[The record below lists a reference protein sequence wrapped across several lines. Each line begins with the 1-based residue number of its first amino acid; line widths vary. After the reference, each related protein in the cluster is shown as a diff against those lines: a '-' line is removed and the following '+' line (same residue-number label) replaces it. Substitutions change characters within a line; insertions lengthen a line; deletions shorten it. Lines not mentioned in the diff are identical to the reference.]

1 MATEHPSVCTLD
13 CPDTCSLSVTVEND
27 RIVKVRGSTSLPYT
41 GGVVCNKV
49 AHHSAEFVHGA
60 SRLHYPLM
68 RVGPRGSGR
77 FERITW
83 YEALDRIHGRVTSVI
98 DQWGPQA
105 VMPLNYGGPH
115 GLLSLDSMSLRFFHK
130 LGATQLF
137 RGSLCGGVRSEAWLG
152 TYGNAPGVGPDLAAE
167 AQLNV
172 LWGNNATV
180 TNLHLVRKVREAK
193 RRGGRLAVIDPLRTK
208 IAEQADLHLTPKPST
223 DVLLGFALAV
233 ELERLGA
240 HDLAFI
246 DRHVSGYQE
255 YMSLA
260 RQWPSETAA
269 EACGVPAEDIR
280 TLAKWMAEANP
291 LVLAPG
297 NGLERGRNG
306 GSGIRAAIALPA
318 LLGKLDRRNGIV
330 LGARG
335 AFPRTPDKLTRPDLV
350 PAGTRTLNINDIGR
364 HLERDDLDPP
374 LGLSSSTITIRSS
387 CIPTRIA

>member
-83 YEALDRIHGRVTSVI
+83 AAALDRIHGSVMSVI
-98 DQWGPQA
+98 DRWGPQA
-105 VMPLNYGGPH
+105 VMPLSYGGPH

-193 RRGGRLAVIDPLRTK
+193 RGGGRLAVIDPLRTK
-208 IAEQADLHLTPKPST
+208 IAEQADLHLTP
-223 DVLLGFALAV
+223 
-233 ELERLGA
+233 
-240 HDLAFI
+240 
-246 DRHVSGYQE
+246 DRKSV
-255 YMSLA
+255 
-260 RQWPSETAA
+260 
-269 EACGVPAEDIR
+269 V
-280 TLAKWMAEANP
+280 
-291 LVLAPG
+291 
-297 NGLERGRNG
+297 
-306 GSGIRAAIALPA
+306 
-318 LLGKLDRRNGIV
+318 
-330 LGARG
+330 
-335 AFPRTPDKLTRPDLV
+335 
-350 PAGTRTLNINDIGR
+350 
-364 HLERDDLDPP
+364 
-374 LGLSSSTITIRSS
+374 
-387 CIPTRIA
+387 